1 MERIKTLENV
11 DFKNVYVTHYSKMKR
26 FAQEY
31 VISEA
36 DAENIVQDVFLELWE
51 KREVLSMPVNLMAF
65 LFTATKN
72 RCIDHLRHRVVIR
85 ETTNKLMEEQQ
96 LILKMKFDSL
106 EAFDQDF
113 LTENDIEDILKK
125 AIDSLP
131 EKCREIFIKRR
142 IEGKKQKD
150 VAAELNISTN
160 TVETQM
166 GIAYKKLREE
176 LKDYLPLLFF
186 LLI

>member
-1 MERIKTLENV
+1 MFENN
-11 DFKNVYVTHYSKMKR
+11 DFGKVYVAHFSKMKR

-31 VISEA
+31 VSSEE

-51 KREVLSMPVNLMAF
+51 KRAVLSMPVNLMAF

-72 RCIDHLRHRVVIR
+72 RCVDHLRHKTVVR
-85 ETTNKLMEEQQ
+85 ETADKLMEEQR
-96 LILKMKFDSL
+96 LLLKMKFDSL
-106 EAFDQDF
+106 EAFDQNF
-113 LTENDIEDILKK
+113 LTDSDIEEILNK

-131 EKCREIFIKRR
+131 EKCRQIFIKSR
-142 IEGKKQKD
+142 IEGKKQKEI
-150 VAAELNISTN
+150 AAELNVSIN

-166 GIAYKKLREE
+166 GIAYKKLRDE

-186 LLI
+186 LLIC

>member
-1 MERIKTLENV
+1 MKKFLEDI
-11 DFKNVYVTHYSKMKR
+11 DFKKVYVAHFSKMKR

-31 VISEA
+31 VLSEA

-51 KREVLSMPVNLMAF
+51 KRAVLSMPVNLLAF

-72 RCIDHLRHRVVIR
+72 RCVDFLRHKMIVR
-85 ETTNKLMEEQQ
+85 ETTAKLQEEQQ
-96 LILKMKFDSL
+96 LRLKMKFDSL
-106 EAFDQDF
+106 EAFHQDF
-113 LTENDIEDILKK
+113 LTENDVEDILNK

-131 EKCREIFIKRR
+131 EKCREIFIKSR
-142 IEGKKQKD
+142 IEGKKQKEI
-150 VAAELNISTN
+150 AAELNISIH

-166 GIAYKKLREE
+166 GIAYKKLREV

-186 LLI
+186 LLIS